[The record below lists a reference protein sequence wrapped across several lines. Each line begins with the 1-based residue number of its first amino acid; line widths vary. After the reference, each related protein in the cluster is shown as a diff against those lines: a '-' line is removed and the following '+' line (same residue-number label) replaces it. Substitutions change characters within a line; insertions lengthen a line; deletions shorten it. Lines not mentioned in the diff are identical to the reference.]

1 MSVDTSET
9 ATAVATPDPSLTPSD
24 MVALAT
30 KLRPLLR
37 ENQADTEKRGRY
49 SPAIH
54 NEIAK
59 AGLYRMLQPRRFGGY
74 ESDLVSYVKAMIEI
88 SRGDPSA
95 GWHLSIASG
104 HPLVVAQGYS
114 EQAQAEIFG
123 DGHFVAPMSGAA
135 MGATIEKAD
144 GGYVVNGKF
153 GFASGIPYATHFMGF
168 LPDPTAT
175 EPVALTFVIPKGDG
189 YTMLEDWGDLIGL
202 RGSGS
207 NSVIVNN
214 AFVPDHLISRP
225 SVLETVGAGG
235 NHGYKIH
242 GNPLFATPFLV
253 LAALEF
259 GCVQVGAGRA
269 ALDEF
274 EQIISQRKV
283 LGGIEMPPRY
293 QDKDF
298 QRFYGTALAKVDAAN
313 AVVLQVADAISEAV
327 VNAIDGG
334 DPVLPEAELRHY
346 GQMAMV
352 WQLVW
357 EAGEL
362 LFRASS
368 SSGSRDG
375 QRMQRYWRD
384 LCAFHSNGIHQ
395 FDFRSPAVAQA
406 HFNEPIA
413 FF

>member
-1 MSVDTSET
+1 MSVETSDP
-9 ATAVATPDPSLTPSD
+9 ATRVPTPDPHLTPSEI
-24 MVALAT
+24 VAKAT
-30 KLRPLLR
+30 QLVPLLR
-37 ENQADTEKRGRY
+37 ESQADTEKRGRY
-49 SPAIH
+49 SPTVH

-74 ESDLVSYVKAMIEI
+74 ESDLVNYVKAMIEI

-95 GWHLSIASG
+95 GWHVSVTSG
-104 HPLVVAQGYS
+104 HPVVVAQSYG
-114 EQAQAEIFG
+114 EQAQEEIFG

-135 MGATIEKAD
+135 MGATMEKVD

-168 LPDPTAT
+168 LPDPTAS
-175 EPVALTFVIPKGDG
+175 EPVGLVFVIPKGDG

-214 AFVPDHLISRP
+214 AFVPDHLIAKST
-225 SVLETVGAGG
+225 VLQTIGAGG
-235 NHGYKIH
+235 NQGYRIH

-259 GCVQVGAGRA
+259 GCIQVGAGRA

-274 EQIISQRKV
+274 ERIISQRKV
-283 LGGIEMPPRY
+283 MGGMEMPPRF

-298 QRFYGTALAKVDAAN
+298 QRIYGTALAKIDAAN
-313 AVVLQVADAISEAV
+313 SVVLRVADVIGEAV
-327 VNAIDGG
+327 AAAVEGS
-334 DPVLPEAELRHY
+334 DPITPEIELRHY
-346 GQMAMV
+346 GEMAMV

-362 LFRASS
+362 LFRAAS

-375 QRMQRYWRD
+375 QPMQRYWRD
-384 LCAFHSNGIHQ
+384 MCAFRSNGIHQ
-395 FDFRSPAVAQA
+395 FDFRASAAAQA
-406 HFNEPIA
+406 HFEQPI
-413 FF
+413 FFF